1 MTLDSHNPRRVYTVS
16 ELTSKVKGLLEEKFP
31 FIWITGEI
39 SNFRVPASG
48 HHYFALKDE
57 KSRINAL
64 MFRPQI
70 QNLTFEPEDGMQIIG
85 LGRLSVYAPRGTYQ
99 IILEYIEPKGVGAL
113 RIAFEQLKKR
123 LFNEGLFDEKYKKP
137 LPFLPKKISI
147 VTSPT
152 GAVVH
157 DIIQIVG
164 RRFPNVHIE
173 IVPSKVQGE
182 GAEDEIIS
190 GIDLVNVRNDA
201 DVAIIARGGGSLE
214 DLNAFN
220 SEAVARAIFASEIPI
235 ISAVGHETDFTI
247 ADFVSDLR
255 APTPSAAAELVVPS
269 RAELVRQNLE
279 LFKAL
284 IDTFTRFI
292 DHLHTLLNDFSCRL
306 INPRKKI
313 EDLKLKLDDINSRF
327 IRIFFNN
334 LSQTR
339 ERFAWR
345 IDKFRANGPLARINN
360 FKESVAI
367 INYNLFKS
375 IKIHINN
382 KSALLREFTVSL
394 DALSPLKILDRG
406 YSITRTI
413 PERKIIKDPKILKI
427 GQYLDVIVSKGQF
440 ISKVERKNQNGE
452 TEF

>member
-1 MTLDSHNPRRVYTVS
+1 MITDSHSPRRVYTVS

-48 HHYFALKDE
+48 HYYFALKDE

-64 MFRPQI
+64 MFRPQT
-70 QNLTFEPEDGMQIIG
+70 QNLTFKPEDGMQIIG
-85 LGRLSVYAPRGTYQ
+85 IGRLSVYVPRGTYQ

-123 LFNEGLFDEKYKKP
+123 LFDEGLFDEKYKKP

-157 DIIQIVG
+157 DIIHIVG

-173 IVPSKVQGE
+173 IVPAKVQGE

-190 GIDLVNVRNDA
+190 GINLVNVRSDA
-201 DVAIIARGGGSLE
+201 DVAIVARGGGSLE

-220 SEAVARAIFASEIPI
+220 SEAVARAIFDSEIPV

-279 LFKAL
+279 LIKAL

-292 DHLHTLLNDFSCRL
+292 DHLNTLLNDFSSRL
-306 INPRKKI
+306 RNPRKKI

-334 LSQTR
+334 LSQTQ

-345 IDKFRANGPLARINN
+345 IDKFRANGPLPHIN
-360 FKESVAI
+360 KLKQSVAI
-367 INYNLFKS
+367 INYNSFKS
-375 IKIHINN
+375 IRIYINN
-382 KSALLREFTVSL
+382 KFALLREFTVSL

-413 PERKIIKDPKILKI
+413 PEKKIIKDPKTLKI
-427 GQYLDVIVSKGQF
+427 GQHLEVIVSKGQF

>member
-1 MTLDSHNPRRVYTVS
+1 MTLDPHNPRRVYAVS
-16 ELTSKVKGLLEEKFP
+16 ELTSKVKGLLEEKFS

-48 HHYFALKDE
+48 HYYFLLKDE

-70 QNLTFEPEDGMQIIG
+70 QNLTFEPGDGMQIIG
-85 LGRLSVYAPRGTYQ
+85 LGRLSVYSPQGTYQ

-113 RIAFEQLKKR
+113 RIAFEQLKKH
-123 LFNEGLFDEKYKKP
+123 LFKEGLFDEQYKKS

-157 DIIQIVG
+157 DIIHIVD

-173 IVPSKVQGE
+173 IVPAKVQGE

-190 GIDLVNVRNDA
+190 GINLVNTRNDT

-220 SEAVARAIFASEIPI
+220 SEAVARAIFASEIPV

-255 APTPSAAAELVVPS
+255 APTPSAAA
-269 RAELVRQNLE
+269 
-279 LFKAL
+279 
-284 IDTFTRFI
+284 
-292 DHLHTLLNDFSCRL
+292 
-306 INPRKKI
+306 
-313 EDLKLKLDDINSRF
+313 
-327 IRIFFNN
+327 
-334 LSQTR
+334 
-339 ERFAWR
+339 
-345 IDKFRANGPLARINN
+345 
-360 FKESVAI
+360 
-367 INYNLFKS
+367 
-375 IKIHINN
+375 
-382 KSALLREFTVSL
+382 
-394 DALSPLKILDRG
+394 
-406 YSITRTI
+406 
-413 PERKIIKDPKILKI
+413 
-427 GQYLDVIVSKGQF
+427 
-440 ISKVERKNQNGE
+440 
-452 TEF
+452 

>member
-1 MTLDSHNPRRVYTVS
+1 MIPDSHNPRRVYTIS
-16 ELTSKVKGLLEEKFP
+16 ELTYEIKGLLEEKFP

-39 SNFRVPASG
+39 SNFRMPASG
-48 HHYFALKDE
+48 HYYFALKDE

-70 QNLTFEPEDGMQIIG
+70 QNLAFTPDDGMQIIG
-85 LGRLSVYAPRGTYQ
+85 LGRLSVYEPRGTYQ

-123 LFNEGLFDEKYKKP
+123 LFEEGLFDEKCKTP
-137 LPFLPKKISI
+137 LPFLPKKISV

-157 DIIQIVG
+157 DIIHIVG
-164 RRFPNVHIE
+164 RRFPNTHIE
-173 IVPSKVQGE
+173 IIPAKVQGE

-190 GIDLVNVRNDA
+190 GINLINTRNDA

-214 DLNAFN
+214 DLNALN
-220 SEAVARAIFASEIPI
+220 SEAVARAIFASEIPV
-235 ISAVGHETDFTI
+235 ISAIGHETDFTI
-247 ADFVSDLR
+247 ADFVADLR
-255 APTPSAAAELVVPS
+255 APTPSAAAELVVPNQ
-269 RAELVRQNLE
+269 AELVRRNLE
-279 LFKAL
+279 LINAL
-284 IDTFTRFI
+284 IDSFTRFI
-292 DHLHTLLNDFSCRL
+292 DYLHTLIDDLSSHL
-306 INPRKKI
+306 INPGKKV
-313 EDLKLKLDDINSRF
+313 EDLKLRIDDINSRF
-327 IRIFFNN
+327 IRIFFNY

-345 IDKFRANGPLARINN
+345 IDKFRVNSPLLQINKH
-360 FKESVAI
+360 KELVER
-367 INYNLFKS
+367 INYNLLKS
-375 IKIHINN
+375 IKIYINN
-382 KSALLREFTVSL
+382 KFALLREFTVSL

-413 PERKIIKDPKILKI
+413 SEKKIIKDPKILKI
-427 GQYLDVIVSKGQF
+427 GQYLEVIVSKGQF
-440 ISKVERKNQNGE
+440 ISKVERKNRNGE